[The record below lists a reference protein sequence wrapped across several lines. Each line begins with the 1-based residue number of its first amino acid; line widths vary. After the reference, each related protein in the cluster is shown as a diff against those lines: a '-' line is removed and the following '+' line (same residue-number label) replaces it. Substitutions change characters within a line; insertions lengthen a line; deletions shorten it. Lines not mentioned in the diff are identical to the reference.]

1 MYLFLDILST
11 FVAYTIVPFIIFFKQ
26 KDNFDNKTK
35 NIILI
40 LNSIII
46 SILFISLRIYL
57 KFDDPIRTFT
67 PAFLYY
73 FINIAIWNKTSTKK
87 DNFKKNKNSKRMI
100 EKINIKTISIYII
113 PLLLTILCLVYIL
126 IFNNNINNKLDTSYM
141 EDNIII
147 PTYNNNGMWT
157 SLITSK
163 GYITEIKNLLI
174 INNYILITF
183 IIINILTLSFIINYI
198 IKNKQKNK

>member
-73 FINIAIWNKTSTKK
+73 FINIAI
-87 DNFKKNKNSKRMI
+87 
-100 EKINIKTISIYII
+100 
-113 PLLLTILCLVYIL
+113 
-126 IFNNNINNKLDTSYM
+126 
-141 EDNIII
+141 
-147 PTYNNNGMWT
+147 
-157 SLITSK
+157 
-163 GYITEIKNLLI
+163 
-174 INNYILITF
+174 
-183 IIINILTLSFIINYI
+183 
-198 IKNKQKNK
+198 

>member
-1 MYLFLDILST
+1 
-11 FVAYTIVPFIIFFKQ
+11 
-26 KDNFDNKTK
+26 
-35 NIILI
+35 
-40 LNSIII
+40 
-46 SILFISLRIYL
+46 
-57 KFDDPIRTFT
+57 
-67 PAFLYY
+67 
-73 FINIAIWNKTSTKK
+73 
-87 DNFKKNKNSKRMI
+87 MI

-157 SLITSK
+157 SVITSK